1 MPSMSFRLIL
11 VKEILDK
18 NSINYDDAPEEFLD
32 PLVPILMEDPVI
44 LPTTHINIDRKTIED
59 CLLRNPTDPFNRN
72 PLTKE
77 ELIPNVELK
86 KKIDEYKNKKLKEKQ
101 KLNKIEKEKEEEKKE
116 ENKVEIIIKKK
127 EI

>member
-1 MPSMSFRLIL
+1 
-11 VKEILDK
+11 
-18 NSINYDDAPEEFLD
+18 
-32 PLVPILMEDPVI
+32 MEDPVI

-86 KKIDEYKNKKLKEKQ
+86 KRIEEYKLMKLKELK
-101 KLNKIEKEKEEEKKE
+101 NKNNSEK
-116 ENKVEIIIKKK
+116 
-127 EI
+127 